1 MKRSIRKLVKL
12 ACAAGTVC
20 IANSA
25 YSAQFSVSC
34 QFDTT
39 GKNISDPVALE
50 WATAHSLAQMQ
61 WIFETD
67 PLRIIDG
74 PGALVKRIGATD
86 SDPLVPDVFWKV
98 PTLKDGR
105 RHIEI
110 DFRPHARP
118 LNRQLQLNVKID
130 RFSGQASRFLE
141 MARKPDGTDRYVY
154 WIQNG
159 DCEIEQ
165 RRM

>member
-12 ACAAGTVC
+12 ACTIGAMC
-20 IANSA
+20 IANVT
-25 YSAQFSVSC
+25 YGAQFSVSC
-34 QFDTT
+34 LFDVS
-39 GKNISDPVALE
+39 GRGISDPVALE
-50 WATAHSLAQMQ
+50 WATDSAIMRMQ

-74 PGALVKRIGATD
+74 PGALVKRAGATD

-159 DCEIEQ
+159 DCEIDQ
-165 RRM
+165 RQM